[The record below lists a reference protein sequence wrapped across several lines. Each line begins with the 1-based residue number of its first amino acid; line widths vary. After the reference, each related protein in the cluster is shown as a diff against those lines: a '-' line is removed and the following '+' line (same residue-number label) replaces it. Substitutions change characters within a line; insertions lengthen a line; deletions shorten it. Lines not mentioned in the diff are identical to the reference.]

1 MQESNALLLLGLET
15 APDKSELTD
24 LVEEKVFEIRTYFL
38 RQTIV
43 PELYRSRAKKV
54 MQLGQAAEILGL
66 TYSNRDFPVYSNS
79 IPETLPNLLTWYGSG
94 VAHYR
99 FQLSSTLN
107 PFELESIVEQLIS
120 HQINFEDA
128 FFLASKT
135 VDMSEETIP
144 ASQAIDYAVL
154 QSHLRLDQREEAN
167 ELIAQERKRI
177 AGRYEREAK
186 EK

>member
-1 MQESNALLLLGLET
+1 MQQSNALLLLGLET
-15 APDKSELTD
+15 TPSESDLVD

-43 PELYRSRAKKV
+43 PELYRSRAKKLV
-54 MQLGQAAEILGL
+54 QFGEAARILGL
-66 TYSNRDFPVYSNS
+66 TYSPTIFPNYEGQA
-79 IPETLPNLLTWYGSG
+79 PETLPKLLTWYGSG
-94 VAHYR
+94 VAYYR

-107 PFELESIVEQLIS
+107 PFDLENIVEQLIS

-128 FFLASKT
+128 FYEASKT

-154 QSHLRLDQREEAN
+154 QSHLRLGEN
-167 ELIAQERKRI
+167 ELAQVLIAQERKRI
-177 AGRYEREAK
+177 DGRYEREGK
-186 EK
+186 QK